1 MLDLTFPVASLSKI
15 IGLVANSLS
24 KKDYEISHISVDSL
38 ASCDCGAIGR
48 IMGHNID
55 LEITITPKGKISTL
69 WEVTVEDSGRI
80 HLINILWMPYDSVA
94 SSICTM
100 FEAINYMEINLT
112 DSKQSEEYV
121 IEKKFIETIDEIDD
135 CSAVIY
141 FE

>member
-15 IGLVANSLS
+15 ISSVAHSLS
-24 KKDYEISHISVDSL
+24 NYGYNINHISVDSL

-55 LEITITPKGKISTL
+55 LEITITPKEKISTL
-69 WEVTVEDSGRI
+69 WEIKVEDSGRI
-80 HLINILWMPYDSVA
+80 HLINILWMPSNSVA

-100 FEAINYMEINLT
+100 FEAINYLEINLT
-112 DSKQSEEYV
+112 DSRESEEYV
-121 IEKKFIETIDEIDD
+121 IEKKFIETIDEIDN